1 MKRIL
6 LVLGL
11 ISLLAAGLSA
21 QDIDYADFADA
32 FQTFAD
38 EVASTLPASAAVSGL
53 NWSPAYIGQ
62 FPHFGVGVSVGAAT
76 IPYKVIKPLV
86 GELGVTLPSE
96 FEYLERWGMPIPG
109 LALDARVG
117 GFLFPFDVGF
127 KFGFIPE
134 TLREKMG
141 KVNADYLLVGGDIRV
156 PLLKER
162 GLLPT
167 LSISGGY
174 TFMRGTVGVPDIIS
188 DYEVDMTGYG
198 PGLGIVKTTAPELT
212 FTWRTHTFVGK
223 LQASKKLLIFT
234 PHLGLGTAYGVSSA
248 GGGMSSDVLY
258 DPDGGGP
265 APYATIT
272 QSEIDMIEAALTAAG
287 EEVPDLSSDGILV
300 TSDANGFS
308 FWVYGG
314 TAINIFFIKID
325 LSAMYNF
332 LSGGYGGAVNVR
344 LQL

>member
-6 LVLGL
+6 LVLGMIL
-11 ISLLAAGLSA
+11 LLAAGLSA
-21 QDIDYADFADA
+21 QADIDYADFADA
-32 FQTFAD
+32 FQTFAE

-62 FPHFGVGVSVGAAT
+62 FPHFGVGVSIGAAT
-76 IPYKVIKPLV
+76 IPYKVIEPLV
-86 GELGVTLPSE
+86 DELGVTLPSE

-174 TFMRGTVGVPDIIS
+174 TFMRGTVGVPDIVGTG
-188 DYEVDMTGYG
+188 DYEVDLGDY
-198 PGLGIVKTTAPELT
+198 GLGILTATAPELT

-248 GGGMSSDVLY
+248 GGGVSSEVLY
-258 DPDGGGP
+258 NGNP
-265 APYATIT
+265 IS
-272 QSEIDMIEAALTAAG
+272 QSEIDTIETVLDAFG
-287 EEVPDLSSDGILV
+287 QPIPDLSSDGILV

>member
-11 ISLLAAGLSA
+11 ILLLAAGLSA
-21 QDIDYADFADA
+21 QADIDYADFADA
-32 FQTFAD
+32 FQTFAE

-134 TLREKMG
+134 KLREKMG

-174 TFMRGTVGVPDIIS
+174 TFMRGTVGVPDIVGTG
-188 DYEVDMTGYG
+188 DYEVDLSDYG
-198 PGLGIVKTTAPELT
+198 PLGTLTATAPELT

-248 GGGMSSDVLY
+248 GGGLSSEIKY
-258 DPDGGGP
+258 NGH
-265 APYATIT
+265 AIT
-272 QSEIDMIEAALTAAG
+272 DSEIDMIEAALTAAG
-287 EEVPDLSSDGILV
+287 EEVPDLSSDSILV